1 MYSMLVNVTLSITNS
16 MWNVQYVSINVTLNI
31 PNSMW
36 NVQYVIKC
44 DTKHNKFYV
53 KCTVC

>member
-1 MYSMLVNVTLSITNS
+1 MYSMLLNVTLNIINS
-16 MWNVQYVSINVTLNI
+16 MWNVQYVS
-31 PNSMW
+31 
-36 NVQYVIKC
+36 KC